1 MSGSVS
7 VRYALRSLGRN
18 LRRTSLSVV
27 GVAIGVA
34 IGLLAI
40 AWIRGEETMVINSAA
55 GGGVG
60 HLRAAPRGWN
70 ERRDVELRLHDW
82 EGTLDRVRATEGVV
96 AASPRAI
103 VGGLLGLGT
112 RSAHVQLTGVDP
124 TTEPRVLRY
133 VRTIPEGR
141 YLDADARGEIVI
153 GRTIASR
160 LGAELED
167 ELVVT
172 SVDANGEMQSA
183 LLTVVGIA
191 QTGSREIDAI
201 IAHVPLADVE
211 QLSGREGASEI
222 TLLIDDPKAIAAM
235 RPILASEV
243 SEEDEVLT
251 WLDVSP
257 ELRNSLEGDGAFMS
271 MAVVII
277 LIVVLLGVASAQ
289 LTGVL
294 ERRKE
299 FAVLRA
305 LGMRGVALVR
315 VVVTE
320 GLALGFTSGLA
331 ALALAAPFIFYLS
344 TTGVDLSKMM
354 ESEDDGWALGGVLF
368 DPMFY
373 PDFGL
378 WLVPAA
384 FGLSMIATLV
394 ASFYPAWFASKTDPA
409 TALRVDR

>member
-1 MSGSVS
+1 MSGTVS
-7 VRYALRSLGRN
+7 SRYALRSLGRN
-18 LRRTSLSVV
+18 LRRTALSVV

-34 IGLLAI
+34 IGLLAL
-40 AWIRGEETMVINSAA
+40 AWVRGEKTMIINSAA

-60 HLRAAPRGWN
+60 HLRVAPRGWD
-70 ERRDVELRLHDW
+70 ESRDVELRLHDW
-82 EGTLDRVRATEGVV
+82 EETLARVRATEGVA
-96 AASPRAI
+96 AASPRAS

-112 RSAHVQLTGVDP
+112 RSAHVRLTGVDP
-124 TTEPRVLRY
+124 ATEPRILRY

-141 YLDADARGEIVI
+141 YLASEARGEIVI
-153 GRTIASR
+153 GRTIATR

-172 SVDANGEMQSA
+172 SVDANGEMESA

-201 IAHVPLADVE
+201 IAHVALADVE
-211 QLSGREGASEI
+211 RLSGREGASEI
-222 TLLIDDPKAIAAM
+222 TLLVDDAKAIA
-235 RPILASEV
+235 PIRAALGSEV
-243 SEEDEVLT
+243 SAEDEVLT

-257 ELRNSLEGDGAFMS
+257 ELRNSLEGDEAFMS
-271 MAVVII
+271 MAVLII
-277 LIVVLLGVASAQ
+277 LLVVLLGVASAQ

-299 FAVLRA
+299 FAVLSA

-320 GLALGFTSGLA
+320 GLALGITSGLA
-331 ALALAAPFIFYLS
+331 ALLLAAPFIFYLS

-354 ESEDDGWALGGVLF
+354 ESEDAGWALGGVLF
-368 DPMFY
+368 DPMFH
-373 PDFGL
+373 PDFGI

-394 ASFYPAWFASKTDPA
+394 ASLYPAWFASRTDPA